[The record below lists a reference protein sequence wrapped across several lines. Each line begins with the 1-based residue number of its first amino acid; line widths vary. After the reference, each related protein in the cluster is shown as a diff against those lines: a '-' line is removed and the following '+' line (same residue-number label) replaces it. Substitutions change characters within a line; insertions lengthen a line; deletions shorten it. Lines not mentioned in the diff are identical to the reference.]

1 MNLCLGARILNFD
14 RCRIMGILNATPDS
28 FSDGGNF
35 SDSGKALQHAEAMLG
50 QGADIIDV
58 GGESTR
64 PGATGISIQE
74 EIDRVVPVV
83 EQICSKL
90 DVAVSIDTSKP
101 EVMRAAV
108 RAGATLINDVF
119 ALQKEGALAA
129 AVELDAAVCL
139 MHMQGQPQN
148 MQNRPHYENL
158 PGEIIE
164 FLEQRVRCCMEA
176 GIARNRLVVDPG
188 FGFGKNDQH
197 NLRILAGLREF
208 ANLQLPILVGL
219 SRKGTLGSLTGQ
231 AEDKRVFAGVAA
243 AVLAADRGAHIIR
256 THDVAATKDALRI
269 ADAVRAA
276 GLLK

>member
-1 MNLCLGARILNFD
+1 
-14 RCRIMGILNATPDS
+14 
-28 FSDGGNF
+28 
-35 SDSGKALQHAEAMLG
+35 
-50 QGADIIDV
+50 
-58 GGESTR
+58 
-64 PGATGISIQE
+64 
-74 EIDRVVPVV
+74 
-83 EQICSKL
+83 
-90 DVAVSIDTSKP
+90 
-101 EVMRAAV
+101 
-108 RAGATLINDVF
+108 
-119 ALQKEGALAA
+119 
-129 AVELDAAVCL
+129 
-139 MHMQGQPQN
+139 MQGQPQN